1 MKLSVQRISLV
12 LALLLI
18 PIVGVKA
25 QQTDVVDFL
34 TQINRFEGYEL
45 KFTGNG
51 ARARG
56 MGNAFL
62 AVSDDITG
70 IGWNPAGV
78 FKMESPVLGLSFSSL
93 RPRGNFSSDKFNLLG
108 ADERISRDHTGSFG
122 ALSSA
127 NFVAP
132 IRVKG
137 HPFVASA
144 SYTRV
149 SDEYQFS
156 SVELDVIEIFP
167 IFNEVGV
174 LIDQDTVIALVGI
187 KSELEGGIDAVNF
200 GFGTRLSGN
209 FAFGLSLNIYGGAV
223 QRHTNFTITGDNVP
237 VNNFQN
243 GLLTLTTLSA
253 DSINFGGF
261 NFTLGLKHDGER
273 FDAGLVLR
281 TPFSLNQKSLN
292 FNANIVKINSVVV
305 NTDTTITIDLLT
317 KYEIPLMVGFGIGY
331 NVAENWLLAID
342 AEYRHFSTQQ
352 VKIRQSI
359 TLVPGA
365 DNIEEFQILS
375 AEEWQWSNVFIL
387 RAGTEYLNETGI
399 GTIPFRAGFGYVP
412 VPTPDTDING
422 VRSTAVSYE
431 FSLGSGIHWEQ
442 IKLDLAYTY
451 STLNLESLGFAAQ
464 SKNKNHFVTASFT
477 GYF

>member
-1 MKLSVQRISLV
+1 
-12 LALLLI
+12 
-18 PIVGVKA
+18 
-25 QQTDVVDFL
+25 
-34 TQINRFEGYEL
+34 
-45 KFTGNG
+45 
-51 ARARG
+51 
-56 MGNAFL
+56 
-62 AVSDDITG
+62 
-70 IGWNPAGV
+70 
-78 FKMESPVLGLSFSSL
+78 VLGLSFNSL
-93 RPRGNFSSDKFNLLG
+93 RPRGTSSNDRLDLSGGGIAF
-108 ADERISRDHTGSFG
+108 ERISRDHTGTFG

-149 SDEYQFS
+149 SDEYQFLIS
-156 SVELDVIEIFP
+156 EFDLIEVFP

-174 LIDQDTVIALVGI
+174 LIDLDTVLASVGI
-187 KSELEGGIDAVNF
+187 ISELEGGIDAVNF

-209 FAFGLSLNIYGGAV
+209 LALGFSLNIYGGAV
-223 QRHTNFTITGDNVP
+223 QRHTNFKITADNIP

-243 GLLTLTTLSA
+243 GNLTLTTLSA

-292 FNANIVKINSVVV
+292 FNALIVEINGVVDE
-305 NTDTTITIDLLT
+305 TDTTITIDLLT

-331 NVAENWLLAID
+331 NVSDNWLLAMD
-342 AEYRHFSTQQ
+342 AEYRHFSTQE

-365 DNIEEFQILS
+365 DNIEEFVILS
-375 AEEWQWSNVFIL
+375 EEQWQWSNVF
-387 RAGTEYLNETGI
+387 Y
-399 GTIPFRAGFGYVP
+399 
-412 VPTPDTDING
+412 
-422 VRSTAVSYE
+422 S
-431 FSLGSGIHWEQ
+431 SGRYRISQ
-442 IKLDLAYTY
+442 
-451 STLNLESLGFAAQ
+451 
-464 SKNKNHFVTASFT
+464 
-477 GYF
+477 

>member
-1 MKLSVQRISLV
+1 MKLSLQKIL
-12 LALLLI
+12 LILTLLLM
-18 PIVGVKA
+18 PSFSAKA
-25 QQTDVVDFL
+25 QDVSPDE
-34 TQINRFEGYEL
+34 IIRFEGFNFG
-45 KFTGNG
+45 FTGNG

-70 IGWNPAGV
+70 GAWNPAGLY
-78 FKMESPVLGLSFSSL
+78 KIESPVLGLSFGSL
-93 RPRGNFSSDKFNLLG
+93 RPRGSSSSDKLDLSG
-108 ADERISRDHTGSFG
+108 ASPVFERISMNHAGSFG
-122 ALSSA
+122 SLSSV

-156 SVELDVIEIFP
+156 NVEFDVIEIFA

-174 LIDQDTVIALVGI
+174 LIDQDTVIASVSVI
-187 KSELEGGIDAVNF
+187 SELEGGINAVNF

-209 FAFGLSLNIYGGAV
+209 LALGFSLNIYGGAV
-223 QRHTNFTITGDNVP
+223 QRHTNVLVTGDNIP

-243 GLLTLTTLSA
+243 GFLESNIFSA
-253 DSINFGGF
+253 DSSSFGGF
-261 NFTLGLKHDGER
+261 NFTIGLKHDGKR
-273 FDAGLVLR
+273 FDAGLVIK
-281 TPFSLNQKSLN
+281 TPFSLSQKSLN
-292 FNANIVKINSVVV
+292 FSSNIIKINDVVSL
-305 NTDTTITIDLLT
+305 TDTTITIDLLT
-317 KYEIPLMVGFGIGY
+317 KYEIPLILGLGIGY
-331 NVAENWLLAID
+331 NVSDNWLLALD

-352 VKIRQSI
+352 IKIRQSI

-365 DNIEEFQILS
+365 DNIEEFVILS
-375 AEEWQWSNVFIL
+375 EELWQWSNVFIL

-399 GTIPFRAGFGYVP
+399 GTIPFRAGIGYVP

-431 FSLGSGIHWEQ
+431 FSLGTGIHWEQ
-442 IKLDLAYTY
+442 IKLDLAYNY
-451 STLNLESLGFAAQ
+451 STLSIESRGFAAQ
-464 SKNKNHFVTASFT
+464 SKNKNHFLTASFT

>member
-1 MKLSVQRISLV
+1 MKLSIQRILLV
-12 LALLLI
+12 LGVLLI
-18 PIVGVKA
+18 PFFSTNA
-25 QQTDVVDFL
+25 QVEFL
-34 TQINRFEGYEL
+34 DEIIRFEPFDF

-56 MGNAFL
+56 MGNAYL
-62 AVSDDITG
+62 GVSDDITA
-70 IGWNPAGV
+70 IGWNPAGLY
-78 FKMESPVLGLSFSSL
+78 KMESPVLGLSFSSL
-93 RPRGNFSSDKFNLLG
+93 RPRGNFSSDKFNLLS
-108 ADERISRDHTGSFG
+108 ADERISSDHTGTFG

-132 IRVKG
+132 IRIKG

-156 SVELDVIEIFP
+156 NVEFDLIEIFP

-174 LIDQDTVIALVGI
+174 LIDQDTVIALVGVT
-187 KSELEGGIDAVNF
+187 SELEGGIDAVNF

-209 FAFGLSLNIYGGAV
+209 LAFGFSLNIYGGAV
-223 QRHTNFTITGDNVP
+223 QRHTNFLITGDNIP

-243 GLLTLTTLSA
+243 GSLNLTTLSA
-253 DSINFGGF
+253 DSSSFGGF
-261 NFTLGLKHDGER
+261 NFTIGLKHDGER

-292 FNANIVKINSVVV
+292 YNAFIFKINGVVAE
-305 NTDTTITIDLLT
+305 TDTTITIDLLT

-331 NVAENWLLAID
+331 NVSESLLLAFD
-342 AEYRHFSTQQ
+342 AEYRHFSAQQ
-352 VKIRQSI
+352 IKIRQSI

-365 DNIEEFQILS
+365 DNIEEFLILS
-375 AEEWQWSNVFIL
+375 EEQWQWSNVFIV

-399 GTIPFRAGFGYVP
+399 GTIPFRAGIGYVP

-422 VRSTAVSYE
+422 VRTTAVSYE
-431 FSLGSGIHWEQ
+431 FSLGTGIHWEL
-442 IKLDLAYTY
+442 IKLDLAYNY
-451 STLNLESLGFAAQ
+451 STLSLESLGFAAQ
-464 SKNKNHFVTASFT
+464 SNNRNHFLTASFT

>member
-1 MKLSVQRISLV
+1 MKLSLQKIL
-12 LALLLI
+12 LILTLLLI
-18 PIVGVKA
+18 PSFSADAQVAFLNEIV
-25 QQTDVVDFL
+25 
-34 TQINRFEGYEL
+34 RSEGFNFG
-45 KFTGNG
+45 FTGNG

-62 AVSDDITG
+62 AVSDDVTG
-70 IGWNPAGV
+70 VGWNPAGV
-78 FKMESPVLGLSFSSL
+78 FKMESPVLGLSFNSL
-93 RPRGNFSSDKFNLLG
+93 RPRGASSSDRLDLSGPFI
-108 ADERISRDHTGSFG
+108 AFERISRDHTGTFG
-122 ALSSA
+122 ALTSA

-156 SVELDVIEIFP
+156 NIEFDEIAIFA
-167 IFNEVGV
+167 IFNEVGT
-174 LIDQDTVIALVGI
+174 LIDLDTVIASVGVI
-187 KSELEGGIDAVNF
+187 SELEGGIDAVNF

-209 FAFGLSLNIYGGAV
+209 LALGFSLNIYGGAV
-223 QRHTNFTITGDNVP
+223 QRHTSFSITADNIP

-243 GLLTLTTLSA
+243 GLLTATALSA
-253 DSINFGGF
+253 DSSKFGGF
-261 NFTLGLKHDGER
+261 NFTIGLKHDGER

-292 FNANIVKINSVVV
+292 FNAQILKINDIVAD
-305 NTDTTITIDLLT
+305 TDTTITIDLLT
-317 KYEIPLMVGFGIGY
+317 KYEIPLMLGFGIGY
-331 NVAENWLLAID
+331 NVSESWLLALD

-352 VKIRQSI
+352 IKIRQSI

-365 DNIEEFQILS
+365 DNIEEFVILS
-375 AEEWQWSNVFIL
+375 EEQWQWSNVFIL
-387 RAGTEYLNETGI
+387 RAGTEYLNETGV
-399 GTIPFRAGFGYVP
+399 GTIPFRAGIGYVP

-431 FSLGSGIHWEQ
+431 FSLGTGIHWEQ
-442 IKLDLAYTY
+442 IKLDLAYNY
-451 STLNLESLGFAAQ
+451 STLDLESPGFAAR

>member
-1 MKLSVQRISLV
+1 MKLSIQRISLV
-12 LALLLI
+12 LGVLLI
-18 PIVGVKA
+18 PFFSANAQIEELLGNIV
-25 QQTDVVDFL
+25 
-34 TQINRFEGYEL
+34 RFAPFNF

-70 IGWNPAGV
+70 IGWNPAGLY
-78 FKMESPVLGLSFSSL
+78 KMESPVLGLSFSSL
-93 RPRGNFSSDKFNLLG
+93 RPRGNFSSDRLNLIG
-108 ADERISRDHTGSFG
+108 ADTTRISRDHTGTFG

-137 HPFVASA
+137 HPFVASL
-144 SYTRV
+144 SYTRI

-156 SVELDVIEIFP
+156 NIEIDVIEIFS
-167 IFNEVGV
+167 IFNEVAV
-174 LIDQDTVIALVGI
+174 LIRQDTVIALVGLM
-187 KSELEGGIDAVNF
+187 SELEGGIDAVNF

-209 FAFGLSLNIYGGAV
+209 LALGFSLNIYGGAV
-223 QRHTNFTITGDNVP
+223 QRHTNISITADNIP
-237 VNNFQN
+237 VNNFQHGN
-243 GLLTLTTLSA
+243 LTLISLSA

-281 TPFSLNQKSLN
+281 TPFSLSQKSLN
-292 FNANIVKINSVVV
+292 FNAQIVKINDIAAG
-305 NTDTTITIDLLT
+305 TDTTITIDLLT

-331 NVAENWLLAID
+331 NVADNWLLAID

-352 VKIRQSI
+352 IKIRQSI

-365 DNIEEFQILS
+365 DNIEEFVILS
-375 AEEWQWSNVFIL
+375 EEQWQWSNVFIL

-399 GTIPFRAGFGYVP
+399 GTIPFRAGVGYVP

-431 FSLGSGIHWEQ
+431 FSLGTGIHWEQ
-442 IKLDLAYTY
+442 IKLDLAYNY
-451 STLNLESLGFAAQ
+451 STLNLDLGSATG
-464 SKNKNHFVTASFT
+464 KNKNHFLTASFT